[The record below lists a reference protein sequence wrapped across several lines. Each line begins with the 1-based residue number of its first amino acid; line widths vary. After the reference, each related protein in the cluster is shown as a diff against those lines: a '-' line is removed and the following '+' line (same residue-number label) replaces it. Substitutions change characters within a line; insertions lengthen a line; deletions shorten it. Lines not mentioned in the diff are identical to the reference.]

1 MCTRNAYTFN
11 YNISLLPKAGNR
23 HLSQLS
29 VQIFYLVY
37 HRKICAKYTKN
48 SLKKGEIAP
57 VEIYLCVC
65 YNNMERR
72 NCMIRRIAKP

>member
-11 YNISLLPKAGNR
+11 YNISLLPEAGNR

-37 HRKICAKYTKN
+37 HRKYVQNTQ
-48 SLKKGEIAP
+48 
-57 VEIYLCVC
+57 
-65 YNNMERR
+65 
-72 NCMIRRIAKP
+72 RID